1 MLVTAAAYTVM
12 DELAGTYQAL
22 VGGTQADAFALT
34 QGLALTL
41 QQLEQDLY
49 AVTEAARASR
59 TVAEAIGSG
68 ASLKDLRTRDAAF
81 ARRVD
86 EFLRA
91 HGEAGASGDH
101 FGSVA
106 WADDPTFLMRA
117 IAQRLEISGEDPR
130 VRHAALRARADEVA
144 ASARKT
150 LAETPDDLA
159 RFEEVFAAARGAGPL
174 TEEHNYW
181 LDRRNHTNV
190 GRAVR
195 TFGARLVSDGV
206 IEHRE
211 QIFLLYL
218 DEVRDVL
225 RAPRDLSTL
234 IVEREKEQAEWRR
247 LEPPETL
254 GQEDAGGPT
263 KSTPVWHLLYREAQ
277 VDPSRELRGAPAS
290 AGVAR
295 GPARLVRN
303 LEEFAKFKRGDVL
316 VCQSSNVSW
325 IPLFTSA
332 AAVVTEVGGSLSH
345 AAVVAREFGIPAV
358 VGTSI
363 ALSTLVDGEPL
374 EVDGSAG
381 VVRRLSA

>member
-1 MLVTAAAYTVM
+1 
-12 DELAGTYQAL
+12 
-22 VGGTQADAFALT
+22 
-34 QGLALTL
+34 
-41 QQLEQDLY
+41 
-49 AVTEAARASR
+49 
-59 TVAEAIGSG
+59 
-68 ASLKDLRTRDAAF
+68 
-81 ARRVD
+81 
-86 EFLRA
+86 
-91 HGEAGASGDH
+91 
-101 FGSVA
+101 
-106 WADDPTFLMRA
+106 
-117 IAQRLEISGEDPR
+117 
-130 VRHAALRARADEVA
+130 
-144 ASARKT
+144 
-150 LAETPDDLA
+150 
-159 RFEEVFAAARGAGPL
+159 
-174 TEEHNYW
+174 
-181 LDRRNHTNV
+181 
-190 GRAVR
+190 
-195 TFGARLVSDGV
+195 VSDGV
-206 IEHRE
+206 IEDRE

-218 DEVRDVL
+218 DEVRDAL

-303 LEEFAKFKRGDVL
+303 LEESAKFKRGDVL

-332 AAVVTEVGGSLSH
+332 AAVVTEVGGPLSH

-358 VGTSI
+358 VGTSV

-381 VVRRLSA
+381 IVRRLSA